1 MELDI
6 LKDYLIK
13 NFKISCED
21 EKINSLSLDNNR
33 LKSDK
38 NSLYDTKE
46 LIENEEKSL
55 YQDKV
60 LLYLAKFSLYYDKLI
75 EWNNK
80 FNLTA
85 ITDIKDVQ
93 IKHFIDSILPNALL
107 DKSESICDIGCGAG
121 FPSIPLAILNPDKK
135 FTLVDS
141 VNKKITFINYI
152 IETLDLQNL
161 TAIHYRV
168 EDFAKAN
175 FQGFDACVARA
186 VASMPTLVEYTLPL
200 VKKDGFL
207 LAYKGINYKEELEQC
222 SKILDILKG
231 KLQKVEEYKLTDEEK
246 RYVLVIQ
253 KTGDCPK
260 KYPRNGNKPR
270 IQPILG

>member
-1 MELDI
+1 MIMELDI
-6 LKDYLIK
+6 LKDYLINNCCK
-13 NFKISCED
+13 NNTEMGD
-21 EKINSLSLDNNR
+21 NSLQQSEV
-33 LKSDK
+33 SSK
-38 NSLYDTKE
+38 NS
-46 LIENEEKSL
+46 EKSL

-85 ITDIKDVQ
+85 ITQPKDVQ
-93 IKHFIDSILPNALL
+93 IKHFVDSILPNDLL
-107 DKSESICDIGCGAG
+107 GESKSICDIGCGAG

-141 VNKKITFINYI
+141 VNKKISFINYI
-152 IETLDLQNL
+152 IDLLDLQNV
-161 TAIHYRV
+161 TATHSRA
-168 EDFAKAN
+168 EDFAKDN

-200 VKKDGFL
+200 LKKGGIL

-231 KLQKVEEYKLTDEEK
+231 KLQDVKEYDLTEEEK
-246 RYVLVIQ
+246 RYVIVIQ

-260 KYPRNGNKPR
+260 KYPRSGNKPR
-270 IQPILG
+270 LQPILG

>member
-1 MELDI
+1 MQLDI
-6 LKDYLIK
+6 LKDYLI
-13 NFKISCED
+13 NISC
-21 EKINSLSLDNNR
+21 NNT
-33 LKSDK
+33 LYHDK
-38 NSLYDTKE
+38 VSLYLT
-46 LIENEEKSL
+46 
-55 YQDKV
+55 
-60 LLYLAKFSLYYDKLI
+60 KFSLYYDKLI

-85 ITDIKDVQ
+85 ITHPEDVQ
-93 IKHFIDSILPNALL
+93 IKHFIDSILPSDLL
-107 DKSESICDIGCGAG
+107 GESKNICDIGCGAG

-141 VNKKITFINYI
+141 VNKKISFINYI
-152 IETLDLQNL
+152 VELLDLQNV
-161 TAIHYRV
+161 TAIHSRV
-168 EDFAKAN
+168 EDFAKDN
-175 FQGFDACVARA
+175 FQSFDACVARA
-186 VASMPTLVEYTLPL
+186 LAGMPTLVEYTLPL
-200 VKKDGFL
+200 IKKGGYLF
-207 LAYKGINYKEELEQC
+207 AYKGKNYNEELEQC

-231 KLQKVEEYKLTDEEK
+231 KLQEVEMYDLTEDEK